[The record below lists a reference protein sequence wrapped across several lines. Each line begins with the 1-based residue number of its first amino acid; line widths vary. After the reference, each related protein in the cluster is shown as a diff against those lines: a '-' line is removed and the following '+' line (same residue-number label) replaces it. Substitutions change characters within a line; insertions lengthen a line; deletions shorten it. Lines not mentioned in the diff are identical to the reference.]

1 MKKLFFVTI
10 FALAISCQQARLS
23 STPPNKLTASE
34 LQQGWQLLF
43 DGESLSQWTGIA
55 GKPVPSAAWQ
65 VVNGELISVPIDAR
79 TAREGGDII
88 TAQQYANFE
97 LKAEFKFTQPA
108 NSGIKYFI
116 QDSSTIGFEY
126 QIINRPEGGPHDIA
140 DLYDLLHSETAA
152 VNVRADGDWNQA
164 YIIVNGNHVEHWLN
178 NVKALECERNSDEF
192 RERIANSKFRDFPG
206 FGGFTKGYILL
217 QDHGGGV
224 AFRNIKIKN
233 LP

>member
-1 MKKLFFVTI
+1 MKKLFLVTI
-10 FALAISCQQARLS
+10 LAVTISCQQARLS
-23 STPPNKLTASE
+23 SPPPNTLTVSE
-34 LQQGWQLLF
+34 QQQGWQLLF

-55 GKPVPSAAWQ
+55 GQPVPTAAWQ
-65 VVNGELISVPIDAR
+65 VVNGELLSVPAETR
-79 TAREGGDII
+79 TPGQGGDII
-88 TAQQYANFE
+88 TIQRYANFE
-97 LKAEFKFTQPA
+97 FKVDFKFNQPA

-116 QDSSTIGFEY
+116 QDSSSIGFEY

-152 VNVRADGDWNQA
+152 ANAKTDGDWNQA
-164 YIIVNGNHVEHWLN
+164 HIIVNGNHVEHWLN
-178 NVKALECERNSDEF
+178 NVKALECERNNDEF
-192 RERIANSKFRDFPG
+192 RERIAGSKFRDFPG
-206 FGGFTKGYILL
+206 FGGFSKGHILL